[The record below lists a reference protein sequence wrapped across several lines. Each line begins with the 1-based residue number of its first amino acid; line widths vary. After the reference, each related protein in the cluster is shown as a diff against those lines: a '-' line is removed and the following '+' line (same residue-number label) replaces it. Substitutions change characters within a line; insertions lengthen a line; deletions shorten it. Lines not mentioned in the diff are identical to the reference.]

1 MITSL
6 LVIKKNKIID
16 SSGIKKT
23 TYTASPEEVPSVFQ
37 HGIDI
42 DKLSLSDG
50 DESAVSRIVV
60 LQRSSY
66 QDRVCAGAEVM
77 VRFTL
82 SDTSFYAELKN

>member
-1 MITSL
+1 M
-6 LVIKKNKIID
+6 IKKNFLTVQAL
-16 SSGIKKT
+16 KKT

-37 HGIDI
+37 HSIDI

-60 LQRSSY
+60 LQCSSY

-77 VRFTL
+77 ILIKIMIYF
-82 SDTSFYAELKN
+82 E